1 MNNFG
6 IILGEPN
13 SINSEIL
20 AKSKAFKSKAI
31 IIGNHNL
38 LKSQLRILKI
48 KRKLKKIEKPEDF
61 YNSKNSLNILDVPL
75 KFKKAFSVS
84 DKESSTYIKKCL
96 IIGHK
101 LCLQKRI
108 KGMINCS
115 INKKKLLKNK
125 NLGVTEFLA
134 KKNKLNKTEVMII
147 YNKRLSVAPIT
158 THIKVKEISKNLK
171 KNLLIKKIKTLHKYY
186 KKYFKKNPRIGVLG
200 LNPHNYE
207 LKKNSEEFKIVLPV
221 INRLN
226 KKFKISGPYPS
237 DTIFLKD
244 NLKRF
249 DVIVGMYHD
258 QVLAPFKAIFG
269 FDAVNLTLGLPYIRM
284 SPDHG
289 IAEDKKKLNISNPES
304 LNKCI
309 EIMSKLVKW
318 N

>member
-115 INKKKLLKNK
+115 INKKKLFKNK

-309 EIMSKLVKW
+309 EIMSKLVK
-318 N
+318 